1 MKAIIPT
8 KFCTIEID
16 CDSVKD
22 IFREVGG
29 ISEIFNEE
37 KCGLCGNTSIIP
49 KTRSVEKNK
58 KVYEYF
64 EMGCT
69 NSKCRARLSYG
80 QRQDGGGIFPIRKL
94 DSNGKPDREAGSYGP
109 HNGWSKY
116 RGENKDE

>member
-1 MKAIIPT
+1 M
-8 KFCTIEID
+8 
-16 CDSVKD
+16 
-22 IFREVGG
+22 
-29 ISEIFNEE
+29 
-37 KCGLCGNTSIIP
+37 P

-64 EMGCT
+64 EMSCT

-80 QRQDGGGIFPIRKL
+80 QRQDGGGIFPVRKL
-94 DSNGKPDREAGSYGP
+94 DTNGKPDRETGAYGP